1 MALESYGVGA
11 TFLFIVFLQISYGL
25 GADLKL
31 HLVIYSDWLRTIFTG
46 IIKWYMQ
53 MIQVI
58 YCSKSV
64 KRSNFFVKIIFLNF
78 LRFENNL

>member
-11 TFLFIVFLQISYGL
+11 TFLFTAFSQISYNL

-31 HLVIYSDWLRTIFTG
+31 HLVVCSDWLRTIFAG

-53 MIQVI
+53 MIQVL
-58 YCSKSV
+58 YCSKYIN
-64 KRSNFFVKIIFLNF
+64 KEQFFC
-78 LRFENNL
+78 

>member
-1 MALESYGVGA
+1 MALESYGVGT
-11 TFLFIVFLQISYGL
+11 TFLFIVFSQISYGV

-31 HLVIYSDWLRTIFTG
+31 QFVVYSDWLRTIFTG

-58 YCSKSV
+58 YCSKCV
-64 KRSNFFVKIIFLNF
+64 NKEQLFCQDHIPQFLKV
-78 LRFENNL
+78 

>member
-11 TFLFIVFLQISYGL
+11 TFLFIVFSQISYGV

-31 HLVIYSDWLRTIFTG
+31 QLVVCSDWLRTFFTG

-58 YCSKSV
+58 YCSTCVNKEQLFC
-64 KRSNFFVKIIFLNF
+64 RDHIPQFLKV
-78 LRFENNL
+78 

>member
-11 TFLFIVFLQISYGL
+11 TFLFTVFSQISYGL

-31 HLVIYSDWLRTIFTG
+31 QLVVCSDWLRTIFTG

-58 YCSKSV
+58 YCLKYV
-64 KRSNFFVKIIFLNF
+64 NKEQLFCQDHIPKFLKV
-78 LRFENNL
+78 

>member
-1 MALESYGVGA
+1 MSLESYGVGA
-11 TFLFIVFLQISYGL
+11 TFLFTVFSQISNGL

-31 HLVIYSDWLRTIFTG
+31 QIVVCSDRLLMIFTG

-58 YCSKSV
+58 YCLKCIN
-64 KRSNFFVKIIFLNF
+64 KEQIFCQDHIPQF
-78 LRFENNL
+78 LKV

>member
-11 TFLFIVFLQISYGL
+11 TFLFIVFLQIPYDL
-25 GADLKL
+25 GSVLKL
-31 HLVIYSDWLRTIFTG
+31 RLVVCSDWLRTTFTG

-58 YCSKSV
+58 YYSKYV
-64 KRSNFFVKIIFLNF
+64 NKEQLFYQDHIPKCLKV
-78 LRFENNL
+78 

>member
-11 TFLFIVFLQISYGL
+11 TFLFKVFSQNFYGL

-31 HLVIYSDWLRTIFTG
+31 QLIFYSDWLRTISTG
-46 IIKWYMQ
+46 IIKWFMQ

-58 YCSKSV
+58 HCSNLST
-64 KRSNFFVKIIFLNF
+64 RSNFFVKIIFLNF

>member
-11 TFLFIVFLQISYGL
+11 TFLFTVFSQISYGL

-31 HLVIYSDWLRTIFTG
+31 QLVVYSDWLQTIFTG

-58 YCSKSV
+58 YCSKCV
-64 KRSNFFVKIIFLNF
+64 NKEQLFCQDHIPQFLKV
-78 LRFENNL
+78 

>member
-11 TFLFIVFLQISYGL
+11 TFFFIVFSQISYDL
-25 GADLKL
+25 RADLKL
-31 HLVIYSDWLRTIFTG
+31 QLVICSDWLRTIFIG

-58 YCSKSV
+58 YCSKYV
-64 KRSNFFVKIIFLNF
+64 NKEQLFCQDHIPQFLKV
-78 LRFENNL
+78 